1 MDERRTISQIV
12 KNKNKLMKMSNKD
25 INLKE
30 CNLEERIN
38 IDESLWDQ
46 NTYIGRWKQM
56 AFISD
61 FRTIFVPE
69 KKLFEAKQLCHDY
82 ALGNEPEDLT
92 KKDIIYAKKLYD
104 SSFHPDNDELMNPL
118 GRMSFQFPG
127 NAILLMTMMTF
138 YKSTA
143 ALLSLQI
150 INQAFTTIVNYT
162 NRNIK
167 ANEVNESENDTTVEE
182 AFLLSSAASCMT
194 VLGLKKMFICRGPI
208 FTRLIP
214 LGGLT
219 IGNLVN
225 FAVIRRKE
233 ISKGIPVWVVQEDH
247 LMNSKVAA
255 IKAVSE
261 CFFTRTL
268 TVTPTMI
275 MIPIAAD
282 SMKPDLMK
290 IYPLEYSEFKEK
302 IEKEELPDRIYYNK
316 GL

>member
-1 MDERRTISQIV
+1 MDETRTISQIV
-12 KNKNKLMKMSNKD
+12 KSKNKLMEVSNKD

-61 FRTIFVPE
+61 FRTIFVP
-69 KKLFEAKQLCHDY
+69 KQKLFQAKQLCHDY
-82 ALGNEPEDLT
+82 A
-92 KKDIIYAKKLYD
+92 
-104 SSFHPDNDELMNPL
+104 
-118 GRMSFQFPG
+118 
-127 NAILLMTMMTF
+127 
-138 YKSTA
+138 STA

-167 ANEVNESENDTTVEE
+167 DKEINESENDTIVEE
-182 AFLLSSAASCMT
+182 AFLCSSAASCMT
-194 VLGLKKMFICRGPI
+194 VLGLKKMFVCKGPI

-233 ISKGIPVWVVQEDH
+233 ISKGIPIWVVHEDH

-255 IKAVSE
+255 IKAASE

-275 MIPIAAD
+275 MIPIAAEYIKATCLYYRRPWILFPIKLSLCLVSLLVMIPSALALFPLCN
-282 SMKPDLMK
+282 SMRPDLMK
-290 IYPLEYSEFKEK
+290 IYPLEYNEFKEK
-302 IEKEELPDRIYYNK
+302 IEKEELPDRVYYKK

>member
-1 MDERRTISQIV
+1 
-12 KNKNKLMKMSNKD
+12 MKST
-25 INLKE
+25 
-30 CNLEERIN
+30 
-38 IDESLWDQ
+38 S
-46 NTYIGRWKQM
+46 
-56 AFISD
+56 
-61 FRTIFVPE
+61 
-69 KKLFEAKQLCHDY
+69 H
-82 ALGNEPEDLT
+82 
-92 KKDIIYAKKLYD
+92 
-104 SSFHPDNDELMNPL
+104 
-118 GRMSFQFPG
+118 
-127 NAILLMTMMTF
+127 ILLF
-138 YKSTA
+138 FRSTA
-143 ALLSLQI
+143 ALLSLQL

-167 ANEVNESENDTTVEE
+167 ANEVNESENDTTVE
-182 AFLLSSAASCMT
+182 AFLCSSAASCMT
-194 VLGLKKMFICRGPI
+194 VLGLKKMFVCRGPI

-233 ISKGIPVWVVQEDH
+233 ISKGIPVWVIHEDH

-275 MIPIAAD
+275 MIPIAAEYIKGTCFYYRRPWILLPIKLSLCLVSLLVMIPSALALFPLCN

-302 IEKEELPDRIYYNK
+302 IGKEELPDRIYYDK